1 MRERERRLG
10 ITFALLAIGACSDAD
25 TAQLRGDDGSPVF
38 EEDDTTDQAPSA
50 ASDGGVA
57 RRDSG
62 ARADAGTR
70 SVIRSDA
77 GEGELPPPM
86 TDGGRR
92 RRDASVD
99 DVSTPTTDAAAL
111 PVSDAAI
118 PSGDYC
124 AATASWDPAWTAFE
138 DEVLRL
144 TNEARAAGHNCDAEG
159 NFGATTPL
167 TMEPHLRCAA
177 RLYSKDMSDTG
188 NFSHNSLDG
197 TTFDKRIVRAGYKP
211 TGSLGENIA
220 AGQRSPSEVVKGWL
234 DSDGHCANIMAPN
247 FKQIGIGYYKGS
259 GAQSKAYWTQD
270 FAGSNPGNQTR

>member
-1 MRERERRLG
+1 VRELERRLG
-10 ITFALLAIGACSDAD
+10 IAIVLLALGACSDAD
-25 TAQLRGDDGSPVF
+25 TAQLGGDDGDPVF
-38 EEDDTTDQAPSA
+38 EDDDTNEAPSA

-62 ARADAGTR
+62 SPADAGSDAATT
-70 SVIRSDA
+70 SDA
-77 GEGELPPPM
+77 GDGEQLPP
-86 TDGGRR
+86 TSDGGRR
-92 RRDASVD
+92 RRDASVAD
-99 DVSTPTTDAAAL
+99 ATTPTTDAAAL

-144 TNEARAAGHNCDAEG
+144 TNEARAVGHNCDAEG
-159 NFGATTPL
+159 NFAATTPL
-167 TMEPHLRCAA
+167 TMEPRLRCAA
-177 RLYSKDMSDTG
+177 RLYSKEMSDTG
-188 NFSHNSLDG
+188 NFSHDSLDG
-197 TTFDKRIVRAGYKP
+197 TKFDTRIVRAGYKP
-211 TGSLGENIA
+211 AGSLGENIA

-270 FAGSNPGNQTR
+270 FAGTNSRN